1 MAKTGGLAW
10 LYRLPPGS
18 PSSLRWWRNTLE
30 RRTSLAGSVNAVAVR
45 GKEGASGREA
55 GGEVRDGREEGPLVL
70 PLSGLELPGGKDG
83 EREVGPVEGEKNLAR
98 KFKNVGKV
106 QNPKT

>member
-1 MAKTGGLAW
+1 M
-10 LYRLPPGS
+10 
-18 PSSLRWWRNTLE
+18 E
-30 RRTSLAGSVNAVAVR
+30 RRTSFAGSAIAVVVR
-45 GKEGASGREA
+45 GKDGASGREG
-55 GGEVRDGREEGPLVL
+55 GGEVRDGREEGPLR
-70 PLSGLELPGGKDG
+70 GLELAGGEDG

>member
-45 GKEGASGREA
+45 GKEGASGREG
-55 GGEVRDGREEGPLVL
+55 GGEVRDGREEGPLR
-70 PLSGLELPGGKDG
+70 GLELPGGKDG
-83 EREVGPVEGEKNLAR
+83 EREVGPVVSEKNLAQENLR
-98 KFKNVGKV
+98 MSERCKI
-106 QNPKT
+106 

>member
-1 MAKTGGLAW
+1 M
-10 LYRLPPGS
+10 
-18 PSSLRWWRNTLE
+18 E

-45 GKEGASGREA
+45 GKEGASGREG
-55 GGEVRDGREEGPLVL
+55 GGEVRDGREEGPLR
-70 PLSGLELPGGKDG
+70 GLELPGGKDG
-83 EREVGPVEGEKNLAR
+83 EREVGPVGGEKNLAG

>member
-45 GKEGASGREA
+45 GKEGASGREG
-55 GGEVRDGREEGPLVL
+55 GGEVRDGREEGPLR
-70 PLSGLELPGGKDG
+70 GLELAGGEDG
-83 EREVGPVEGEKNLAR
+83 EREVGPD
-98 KFKNVGKV
+98 
-106 QNPKT
+106 

>member
-10 LYRLPPGS
+10 LYRLPPRS

-45 GKEGASGREA
+45 GKEGASGREG
-55 GGEVRDGREEGPLVL
+55 GGEVRDGREEGPLR
-70 PLSGLELPGGKDG
+70 GLELPGGKDG
-83 EREVGPVEGEKNLAR
+83 EREVGPVGGEKNLAQENLR
-98 KFKNVGKV
+98 MSERCKI
-106 QNPKT
+106 

>member
-18 PSSLRWWRNTLE
+18 PSSLRWCRNTLE
-30 RRTSLAGSVNAVAVR
+30 RRTSLAGSVSAVR
-45 GKEGASGREA
+45 GKEGALGREG

-70 PLSGLELPGGKDG
+70 PLRGFELSGGKDG
-83 EREVGPVEGEKNLAR
+83 EREFCPVVR
-98 KFKNVGKV
+98 KRI
-106 QNPKT
+106 